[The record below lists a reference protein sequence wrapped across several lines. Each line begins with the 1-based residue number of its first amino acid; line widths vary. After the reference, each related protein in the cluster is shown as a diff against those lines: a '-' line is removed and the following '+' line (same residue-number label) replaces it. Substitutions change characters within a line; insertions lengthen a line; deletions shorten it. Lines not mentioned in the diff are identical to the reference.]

1 MSHLK
6 ERKEKNCLNC
16 NAAVLGRFC
25 QVCGQENIETK
36 ESFLHL
42 VNHFFQDFTHFDGK
56 FFSTLKLLIF
66 RPGFLPREYMQGR
79 RMSYLNPIRMYIFT
93 SAIFFLIFFALVNPM
108 TNLDTTPDNITAA
121 QLINQ
126 LGNKKEAKQ
135 KKKATIKDSFKL
147 NQLNHEIDTIT
158 HQIAILQ
165 KDTTKVN
172 AILLMIEREE
182 MVLELGDLKFKSPQ
196 QYKKFQDSLPKHQK
210 DGYLKYHI
218 KLKTIEIDSKFNKN
232 PALMQQQLMEQ
243 FLHRFP
249 QIFFI
254 SLPLFALGLLLL
266 YNRRKQFYY
275 VNHLIFSVFLF
286 IFTFIISLSIIL
298 FSKIAGITGWVLFQ
312 WIANIVAL
320 YILFYQYKAMR
331 NFYGQGRFKTIFK
344 FILLN
349 IFSFFI
355 TILIFAVFFFFSLF
369 QL

>member
-16 NAAVLGRFC
+16 NAQVQGRFC
-25 QVCGQENIETK
+25 HVCGQENVETK

-93 SAIFFLIFFALVNPM
+93 SAIFFLIFFALVNPK
-108 TNLDTTPDNITAA
+108 TNMDTTPENITAT

-135 KKKATIKDSFKL
+135 KKKATIKDSLKLNKL
-147 NQLNHEIDTIT
+147 NQEIDTIAN
-158 HQIAILQ
+158 QIAILQ
-165 KDTTKVN
+165 KDSTKAK
-172 AILLMIEREE
+172 AIQLMIEREE
-182 MVLELGDLKFKSPQ
+182 MVLELSDPKFNSPE
-196 QYKKFQDSLPKHQK
+196 QYKKVQDSLPKNQK
-210 DGYLKYHI
+210 DGYLKYQF
-218 KLKTIEIDSKFNKN
+218 KLKTIAINRKFNQN
-232 PALMQQQLMEQ
+232 PALMQEQLIEK

-254 SLPLFALGLLLL
+254 SLPLFALGLQLL
-266 YNRRKQFYY
+266 YNRRNQFYY

-312 WIANIVAL
+312 WIANVITL

-331 NFYGQGRFKTIFK
+331 NFYGQGRFKTILK